1 MTQAD
6 SLGVSDKTA
15 VRLEAVTKTFDD
27 VTAVDGIDL
36 AVAAGEFLVIVGPS
50 GCGKSTTLRMIA
62 GLEEVTT
69 GEIYFDDR
77 RMTTVNAGDRNV
89 AMVFQDYAL
98 YPHMSA
104 RRNIT
109 FGIGGEF
116 TEDELEQRV
125 QTAAA
130 SLGITELLNRKP
142 DELSG
147 GEQQRVALGRAICRD
162 PAVFLMDEPLSN
174 LDAELRVEM
183 RSELGRLHQE
193 IGTTTIYVTHD
204 QTEAM
209 TLGDRVAVMN
219 DGEIKQVAP
228 PQQLYDFPTNTFVAS
243 FIGDPGMNLLPV
255 ALSGSQIDHPDFEG
269 TIEGYD
275 GGKRQVVFGIR
286 PEDLSLVGDEQP
298 SGGGTI
304 TAELQV
310 TEALGDSSMLHCTLS
325 TGESLVV
332 QSPPRKELAEGTRL
346 TLAYD
351 PQRVHLYDPE
361 TGAVVY
367 HAAEPK

>member
-1 MTQAD
+1 MTQSNPIGAD
-6 SLGVSDKTA
+6 KTTA
-15 VRLEAVTKTFDD
+15 VRLADVTKTFDD
-27 VTAVDGIDL
+27 VTAVNGISL
-36 AVAAGEFLVIVGPS
+36 NINPGEFLVIVGPS

-69 GEIYFDDR
+69 GEIYFDGQS
-77 RMTTVNAGDRNV
+77 MTNVSAGDRNV

-98 YPHMSA
+98 YPHMTA

-109 FGIGGEF
+109 FGIGDEF
-116 TEDELEQRV
+116 DDEELNQRV
-125 QTAAA
+125 QTAAE
-130 SLGITELLNRKP
+130 SLEIEHLLDRKP

-147 GEQQRVALGRAICRD
+147 GEQQRVALGRAICRT
-162 PAVFLMDEPLSN
+162 PSVFLMDEPLSN

-193 IGTTTIYVTHD
+193 IGTTTVYVTHD

-219 DGEIKQVAP
+219 DGEIRQVAP
-228 PQQLYDFPTNTFVAS
+228 PQQLYDFPTDTFVAS

-255 ALSGSQIDHPDFEG
+255 QLAGNQIEHPDFDG
-269 TIEGYD
+269 AISGYD
-275 GGKRQVVFGIR
+275 GSQRRVLFGIR
-286 PEDLSLVGDEQP
+286 PEDLSLTANEK
-298 SGGGTI
+298 SSNGTI
-304 TAELQV
+304 TAALQT
-310 TEALGDSSMLHCTLS
+310 TESLGDSSILHCSLS

-332 QSPPRKELAEGTRL
+332 QSPPRKEFGEQTRL
-346 TLAYD
+346 ELTYN

-361 TGAVVY
+361 SGDAVY
-367 HAAEPK
+367 HAAQGK